1 MIDPHGKNSVKEML
15 AGCIAVALYL
25 AVCQFLV
32 ARNCALGV
40 RTEVA
45 VPEGTNVDAIAHRQ
59 YKPSKISVLFPA
71 WPILV
76 AMVAPLLAISFLMMA
91 TEKRDVFT
99 SPGTALL
106 GNSGFVVGRRPP
118 SRAACD
124 NFGDA
129 RP

>member
-45 VPEGTNVDAIAHRQ
+45 VPEGTNVDAIAHTWIRR
-59 YKPSKISVLFPA
+59 ISASLGCDRGPVYHVEDL
-71 WPILV
+71 
-76 AMVAPLLAISFLMMA
+76 LLA
-91 TEKRDVFT
+91 V
-99 SPGTALL
+99 
-106 GNSGFVVGRRPP
+106 
-118 SRAACD
+118 
-124 NFGDA
+124 
-129 RP
+129 